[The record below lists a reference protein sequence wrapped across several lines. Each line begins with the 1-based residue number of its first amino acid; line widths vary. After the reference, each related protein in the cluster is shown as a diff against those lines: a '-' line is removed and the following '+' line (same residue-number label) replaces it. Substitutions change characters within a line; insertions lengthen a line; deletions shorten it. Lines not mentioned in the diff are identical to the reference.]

1 MSLRNGTKKDYS
13 KIANGVDDTLA
24 DADDDNA
31 CVGTRRSKQK
41 QTEDGDRNGGGVLNG
56 ARNSDTNE
64 IEENVSEEEEIED
77 NEDSDEELKIA
88 EAKLELMKK
97 EQKILQKQAKR
108 ARILRETAELEK
120 SLQSLRKS
128 NSKSKKTVVT
138 AATLRSMDDVVDEVD
153 RLMDQNMNIKS
164 VDDSS
169 SSEAESDV
177 VSSSTSVVKSRKQ
190 VKEVKGRKAD
200 VKTSG
205 KSKNFLNSDC
215 QFPQKWPHNF
225 LNPHFVSSKEKSF
238 EDLTMS
244 EFCAGFLTIL
254 ERESEEKRM
263 YRIAHLKEL
272 MYLSSR
278 FKWRNILDYHGAC
291 LLEIERGQLK
301 WGDSFQM
308 LQSTTL
314 AGGLLVT
321 TSRAGNTGGNPN
333 RSGSNNG
340 LSEGV
345 VFCKAYQRGVC
356 PQTRDH
362 YGQFFGKNRL
372 LKHICGN
379 CWLKLD
385 AQVAHPETSEECPLK
400 EST

>member
-1 MSLRNGTKKDYS
+1 MHGTKKDYS

-41 QTEDGDRNGGGVLNG
+41 QTEDGDRNGGGVLNR

-153 RLMDQNMNIKS
+153 RLMDKNMNIKS

-177 VSSSTSVVKSRKQ
+177 VSSSSTSGLKSRKQ

-301 WGDSFQM
+301 WGDSFQI

-314 AGGLLVT
+314 AG
-321 TSRAGNTGGNPN
+321 
-333 RSGSNNG
+333 
-340 LSEGV
+340 
-345 VFCKAYQRGVC
+345 
-356 PQTRDH
+356 
-362 YGQFFGKNRL
+362 
-372 LKHICGN
+372 
-379 CWLKLD
+379 
-385 AQVAHPETSEECPLK
+385 
-400 EST
+400 